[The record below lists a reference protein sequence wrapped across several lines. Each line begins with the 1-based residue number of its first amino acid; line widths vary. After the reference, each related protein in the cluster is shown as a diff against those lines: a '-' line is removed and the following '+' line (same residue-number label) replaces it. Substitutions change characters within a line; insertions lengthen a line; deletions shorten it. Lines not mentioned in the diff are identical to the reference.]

1 MRAAT
6 GALTFTP
13 KEAALILER
22 LQNFSE
28 FRSSEIDERRK
39 GWGRKCRCVT
49 QMSGTLGVV
58 SKHVVHCATLGKR
71 RMGG

>member
-1 MRAAT
+1 
-6 GALTFTP
+6 
-13 KEAALILER
+13 
-22 LQNFSE
+22 
-28 FRSSEIDERRK
+28 
-39 GWGRKCRCVT
+39 VT